1 MIAKQELYELIDKL
15 PGDKLTT
22 ARSFL
27 EWLTLQKARDKKT
40 GRIFLKGI
48 IQGSPITEQD
58 IEEAKKIWQLP

>member
-1 MIAKQELYELIDKL
+1 MIAKQELHELIDKL
-15 PGDKLTT
+15 SGDKLIT

-27 EWLTLQKARDKKT
+27 EWLTLQKAKDKKT
-40 GRIFLKGI
+40 GRISLKGI